1 MIEVAW
7 ELNGLADDQ
16 AHDGERWVIEY
27 QVPPEVAPSGEY
39 CVSMPKDYV
48 NDVAAVYGY
57 DVDDPEHREDLVRH
71 VTYLAYARETLRR
84 EGRLG
89 EVQFDPFT
97 VPAAEARER
106 VQAALKELEA
116 ERPIVQAEQPQ
127 VTTRAAQRMVAAR
140 GKAAA
145 APDIHAILRADMEQ
159 RMDRD
164 AVTERA
170 QRAEQVRMEKMGRQR

>member
-1 MIEVAW
+1 MSVNW
-7 ELNGLADDQ
+7 ELTGLADDDE

-27 QVPPEVAPSGEY
+27 QVPSDVAPDGVYS
-39 CVSMPKDYV
+39 VSMPKDYV

-57 DVDDPEHREDLVRH
+57 DVDDPGHREDLMRH

-84 EGRLG
+84 EGRLDD
-89 EVQFDPFT
+89 VQFDPFT
-97 VPAAEARER
+97 LPAAEARER

-116 ERPIVQAEQPQ
+116 ERPIGQAAEPQ
-127 VTTRAAQRMVAAR
+127 VTTRAAPRMLAAR
-140 GKAAA
+140 GKAAV
-145 APDIHAILRADMEQ
+145 PDIHAILRADMEQ
-159 RMDRD
+159 RLDRD

>member
-1 MIEVAW
+1 MSWEVT
-7 ELNGLADDQ
+7 GLADDDQ

-57 DVDDPEHREDLVRH
+57 DVDDPDHREDLVRH

-106 VQAALKELEA
+106 VQAALKELET

-127 VTTRAAQRMVAAR
+127 VTTRAAQRLAAAR
-140 GKAAA
+140 GKAAV
-145 APDIHAILRADMEQ
+145 PDIHAILRADMEQ

-164 AVTERA
+164 AVSERA
-170 QRAEQVRMEKMGRQR
+170 QRAEQLRTEKMGRQR